1 MSTFLVYI
9 QLIEE
14 DEGKA
19 IQEIL
24 SVKCSAEEKQLAK
37 AKKELK
43 QAKKRL
49 EKMDARI
56 KRVYEDNLS
65 GKIPD
70 DLFSVF
76 ITDYQNEK
84 QTLTETVHTL
94 EDEVCAIQ
102 ENRTDVSRFIALLKE
117 YANITSLDRQTLTA
131 LIDKITISED
141 KNQQGKKNKEQTIT
155 IYYKFVGAV

>member
-1 MSTFLVYI
+1 MEDI
-9 QLIEE
+9 QRHVKLIEE

-24 SVKCSAEEKQLAK
+24 SVKCSAEEKQIAK

-49 EKMDARI
+49 EEMDARI

-84 QTLTETVHTL
+84 KTLTETVHTL
-94 EDEVCAIQ
+94 EDEVSTIQ

-117 YANITSLDRQTLTA
+117 YANITVLDRQTLTA

>member
-1 MSTFLVYI
+1 M
-9 QLIEE
+9 
-14 DEGKA
+14 
-19 IQEIL
+19 
-24 SVKCSAEEKQLAK
+24 
-37 AKKELK
+37 K

-49 EKMDARI
+49 EEMDARI

-94 EDEVCAIQ
+94 EDEVSKLQ

-117 YANITSLDRQTLTA
+117 YTNITTLDRQTLTA

-141 KNQQGKKNKEQTIT
+141 RSQQGKKNKEQTIT

>member
-1 MSTFLVYI
+1 M
-9 QLIEE
+9 
-14 DEGKA
+14 
-19 IQEIL
+19 
-24 SVKCSAEEKQLAK
+24 
-37 AKKELK
+37 K
-43 QAKKRL
+43 QAKKCL
-49 EKMDARI
+49 EEMDARI

-94 EDEVCAIQ
+94 EDEVSKLQ

-117 YANITSLDRQTLTA
+117 YMDHSQ
-131 LIDKITISED
+131 
-141 KNQQGKKNKEQTIT
+141 
-155 IYYKFVGAV
+155 

>member
-1 MSTFLVYI
+1 
-9 QLIEE
+9 
-14 DEGKA
+14 
-19 IQEIL
+19 
-24 SVKCSAEEKQLAK
+24 
-37 AKKELK
+37 
-43 QAKKRL
+43 
-49 EKMDARI
+49 MDARI

-84 QTLTETVHTL
+84 QTLTETVKSL
-94 EDEVCAIQ
+94 EDEVSLLQ
-102 ENRTDVSRFIALLKE
+102 ENRTDVSRFVALLKE
-117 YANITSLDRQTLTA
+117 YTNITTLDRQVLTA

-141 KNQQGKKNKEQTIT
+141 KSQQGKRNKEQTIT

>member
-1 MSTFLVYI
+1 M
-9 QLIEE
+9 
-14 DEGKA
+14 
-19 IQEIL
+19 
-24 SVKCSAEEKQLAK
+24 KCSAEEKQLAK

-49 EKMDARI
+49 EEMDARI

-94 EDEVCAIQ
+94 EDEVSKLQ

-117 YANITSLDRQTLTA
+117 YTNITTLDRR
-131 LIDKITISED
+131 
-141 KNQQGKKNKEQTIT
+141 
-155 IYYKFVGAV
+155 

>member
-1 MSTFLVYI
+1 M
-9 QLIEE
+9 
-14 DEGKA
+14 
-19 IQEIL
+19 
-24 SVKCSAEEKQLAK
+24 
-37 AKKELK
+37 K

-49 EKMDARI
+49 EEMDARI

-94 EDEVCAIQ
+94 EDEVSTIQ

-117 YANITSLDRQTLTA
+117 YANITVLDRQTLTA
-131 LIDKITISED
+131 LIDKITISEV
-141 KNQQGKKNKEQTIT
+141 KISKVKRTRNRRLQ
-155 IYYKFVGAV
+155 IYYKFVERFNAPSFRW

>member
-1 MSTFLVYI
+1 MKDI
-9 QLIEE
+9 QKHVKLIEE
-14 DEGKA
+14 DEGHA

-49 EKMDARI
+49 EEMDARI

-94 EDEVCAIQ
+94 EDEVSKLQ

-117 YANITSLDRQTLTA
+117 YTNITTLDRR
-131 LIDKITISED
+131 
-141 KNQQGKKNKEQTIT
+141 
-155 IYYKFVGAV
+155 

>member
-1 MSTFLVYI
+1 M
-9 QLIEE
+9 IEE

-49 EKMDARI
+49 EEMDARI

-94 EDEVCAIQ
+94 EDEVSTIQ

-117 YANITSLDRQTLTA
+117 YANITVLDRQTLTA